1 MAKSALP
8 ALRDFDLTRKKFT
21 ESRPAMSHAETPPP
35 AESASVFA
43 RMLSIGI
50 VAYALLHIYTSALG
64 TFEPLIQRSV
74 FLGIGIGFI
83 FFEQALKR
91 WRHNGAM
98 ALLDTTLGII
108 AIYGGLHVTLN
119 NDRLMDIMAD
129 LTTFDMVAGAAMIL
143 VGLEA
148 ARRTIGWSLPVMA
161 LLSLAFYL
169 FGSKVLSGN
178 WQPPRVSP
186 DTAMMTLYASTQGL
200 FGMMADIG
208 TRVVAIYV
216 IFGSLLMAVGAGDIF
231 MKSATMLAGRTHG
244 GPAKVAVVTSALF
257 GTISGSAVA
266 NVMSV
271 GTITIPTMIKAG
283 YRRDFAAGIEASASA
298 GGQIMPP
305 VMGAGAFIMA
315 ELLNIS
321 YATIALAAAIPALFY
336 FSAIYFSIDCYARA
350 NGLNPMPR
358 EEIPKARDVLLSA
371 NALPAFGPLLLLAWM
386 LFSGY
391 TPTLAGAFA
400 CVAMVAFAALA
411 RIVACIKEG
420 RMSDLGRDL
429 LLLCRQIWDGLV
441 DGGKGVI
448 VIAALLATASLL
460 VTVLSATGLGVKFSQ
475 LLLGFTGEYLIGVL
489 LMSGVLC
496 ILLGMDVPTTAS
508 YLLTASV
515 AAPALVKLGLPPLT
529 AHLFIFYF
537 AILSAITPPVCASV
551 YAAATIVQENFWK
564 VAGQAL
570 RIAGAVFFIPFMMVY
585 RPEILMNGTWPAILY
600 HCTVTWVAIVGLSG
614 ASIGYLLGHL
624 TWPERIYLYAASG
637 ALFYP
642 TATAD
647 AVGIGMLA
655 TFAIWRLKFSAQS
668 RVAAAKRDA

>member
-1 MAKSALP
+1 
-8 ALRDFDLTRKKFT
+8 
-21 ESRPAMSHAETPPP
+21 MSHAEPG
-35 AESASVFA
+35 AEAPNPNLLT
-43 RMLSIGI
+43 RLLSIGV
-50 VAYALLHIYTSALG
+50 VAYALLHIYTSAFG
-64 TFEPLIQRSV
+64 NFEPLIQRSL
-74 FLGIGIGFI
+74 FLGVGIGFI
-83 FFEQALKR
+83 FLGEAAKHSRGKPLAALFDV
-91 WRHNGAM
+91 
-98 ALLDTTLGII
+98 LLGLI
-108 AIYGGLHVTLN
+108 AIWGGVHVTLE

-129 LTTFDMVAGAAMIL
+129 LTPFDMAAGAAMIL
-143 VGLEA
+143 VSLEA

-161 LLSLAFYL
+161 VLSLAFYL
-169 FGSKVLSGN
+169 LGAKVLSGN
-178 WQPPRVSP
+178 WAPPRVSS

-216 IFGSLLMAVGAGDIF
+216 IFGSLLMAVGAGDVF
-231 MKSATMLAGRTHG
+231 MKAATMLAGRTHG

-271 GTITIPTMIKAG
+271 GSITIPTMIRAG
-283 YRRDFAAGIEASASA
+283 YRKDFAAGIEASASA

-315 ELLNIS
+315 ELLNVS
-321 YATIALAAAIPALFY
+321 YASIAIAAAVPALFY

-358 EEIPKARDVLLSA
+358 EQIPSAREVFLAPS
-371 NALPAFGPLLLLAWM
+371 ALPAFGPLVLLAWM

-391 TPTLAGAFA
+391 TPTLAGAVA
-400 CVAMVAFAALA
+400 CVAMILFAAIAVIVTCGREGRLNTLGDEFAHLA
-411 RIVACIKEG
+411 R
-420 RMSDLGRDL
+420 R
-429 LLLCRQIWDGLV
+429 IWDGLV

-475 LLLGFTGEYLIGVL
+475 LLLGFTGDYLIGVL
-489 LMSGVLC
+489 LMSALLC
-496 ILLGMDVPTTAS
+496 TLLGMDVPTTAS

-515 AAPALVKLGLPPLT
+515 AGPALIKLGLPPLI

-585 RPEILMNGTWPAILY
+585 RPEITLTGSWPSIIY
-600 HCTVTWVAIVGLSG
+600 HCAVTWTAIVGLCG
-614 ASIGYLLGHL
+614 ASIGYLIGHL
-624 TWPERIYLYAASG
+624 NWFERVYLYIAAL

-642 TATAD
+642 TLLAD
-647 AVGIGMLA
+647 VAGLVMLGL
-655 TFAIWRLKFSAQS
+655 FFIWRLKLAP
-668 RVAAAKRDA
+668 RPALGG

>member
-1 MAKSALP
+1 
-8 ALRDFDLTRKKFT
+8 
-21 ESRPAMSHAETPPP
+21 MSHAESTSQQ
-35 AESASVFA
+35 AEASPLA
-43 RMLSIGI
+43 RVLSVGL
-50 VAYALLHIYTSALG
+50 VAYSLMHLYTSASG
-64 TFEPLIQRSV
+64 NFEPLIQRSL
-74 FLGIGIGFI
+74 FLGLGVGFI
-83 FFEQALKR
+83 FLEQAAIH
-91 WRHNGAM
+91 WRRNRPA
-98 ALLDTTLGII
+98 AVVDILLTII
-108 AIYGGLHVTLN
+108 SIYSGLHVTLN

-129 LTTFDMVAGAAMIL
+129 LTAFDMAAGTAMIL
-143 VGLEA
+143 VSLEA
-148 ARRTIGWSLPVMA
+148 ARRTVGWSLPVMA
-161 LLSLAFYL
+161 VISIAFYML
-169 FGSKVLSGN
+169 GSKVLTGN
-178 WQPPRVSP
+178 WAPPRVSAE
-186 DTAMMTLYASTQGL
+186 TAMMTLYASTQGM
-200 FGMMADIG
+200 FGMLADIG

-216 IFGSLLMAVGAGDIF
+216 IFGALLMAIGAGDVF
-231 MKSATMLAGRTHG
+231 MQAATMVAGRTYG

-315 ELLNIS
+315 ELLNLP
-321 YATIALAAAIPALFY
+321 YATVALAAVIPAAFY

-350 NGLNPMPR
+350 NGLNPMSR
-358 EEIPKARDVLLSA
+358 EEIPSARDVFLSA

-391 TPTLAGAFA
+391 TPTLAGA
-400 CVAMVAFAALA
+400 
-411 RIVACIKEG
+411 VACIALVVFAAFTRFALCLRQG
-420 RMSDLGRDL
+420 RMGEYGGELVTLGR
-429 LLLCRQIWDGLV
+429 QVWIGLV

-448 VIAALLATASLL
+448 IIAALLATAALL
-460 VTVLSATGLGVKFSQ
+460 VTVLSASGLGVKFSQ
-475 LLLGFTGEYLIGVL
+475 LLLGFTGDYLIGVL
-489 LMSGVLC
+489 LMSAVLC
-496 ILLGMDVPTTAS
+496 IMLGMDVPTTAS
-508 YLLTASV
+508 YLLAASV

-585 RPEILMNGTWPAILY
+585 RPEILLNGTWPAILY
-600 HCTVTWVAIVGLSG
+600 NCAVTWAAIVGLCG
-614 ASIGYLLGHL
+614 ASIGYLIGPLS
-624 TWPERIYLYAASG
+624 WIERIYLYCASA

-642 TATAD
+642 SPISD
-647 AVGIGMLA
+647 VVGIAMLGL
-655 TFAIWRLKFSAQS
+655 FAIWRLRFAPRAVETPQ
-668 RVAAAKRDA
+668 VGDVG

>member
-1 MAKSALP
+1 
-8 ALRDFDLTRKKFT
+8 
-21 ESRPAMSHAETPPP
+21 MSHSESVPVAP
-35 AESASVFA
+35 ASFLA
-43 RMLSIGI
+43 RI
-50 VAYALLHIYTSALG
+50 VAVGVVGYALLHLYTSAFG
-64 TFEPLIQRSV
+64 TFEPLVQRSI
-74 FLGIGIGFI
+74 FLGFGIGFI
-83 FFEQALKR
+83 YLDQASKR
-91 WRHNGAM
+91 WNASRGM
-98 ALLDTTLGII
+98 ALLDI
-108 AIYGGLHVTLN
+108 ALAAVAVYGGLHVTIHN
-119 NDRLMDIMAD
+119 ERLMDIMAD
-129 LTTFDMVAGAAMIL
+129 LSLVDMAVGVAMIV

-161 LLSLAFYL
+161 VISLVFYL
-169 FGSKVLSGN
+169 VGAKFITGN

-186 DTAMMTLYASTQGL
+186 DTAMMTLYASTQGM

-208 TRVVAIYV
+208 TRVVAVYV
-216 IFGSLLMAVGAGDIF
+216 IFGSLLMAVGAGDVF
-231 MKSATMLAGRTHG
+231 MQAATMLAGRTFG

-271 GTITIPTMIKAG
+271 GSITIPTMIRAG
-283 YRRDFAAGIEASASA
+283 YRKDFAAGIEASASA

-321 YATIALAAAIPALFY
+321 YASIALAAAIPAFFY

-350 NGLNPMPR
+350 NGLKPMPR
-358 EEIPKARDVLLSA
+358 EDIPRARDVFLSPGS
-371 NALPAFGPLLLLAWM
+371 LPAFGPLVLLGWL

-391 TPTLAGAFA
+391 SPTLAGAFA
-400 CVAMVAFAALA
+400 TIAMVIFAALTRVVLCVSQKRTTQIGSEMATLA
-411 RIVACIKEG
+411 RQV
-420 RMSDLGRDL
+420 
-429 LLLCRQIWDGLV
+429 WDGLV
-441 DGGKGVI
+441 DGGKGVV

-460 VTVLSATGLGVKFSQ
+460 VTVLSASGLGVKFSQ
-475 LLLGFTGEYLIGVL
+475 LLLGFTGDYLIGVL
-489 LMSGVLC
+489 IMSAILC

-515 AAPALVKLGLPPLT
+515 AGPALIKLGLPPLI

-551 YAAATIVQENFWK
+551 YAAATIVGENFWK

-585 RPEILMNGTWPAILY
+585 RPEITLMGSWPAILY
-600 HCTVTWVAIVGLSG
+600 HCAVTWAAIAGLCG
-614 ASIGYLLGHL
+614 ASIGYLIGNLN
-624 TWPERIYLYAASG
+624 WPERLFLYAASL

-642 TATAD
+642 STAAD
-647 AVGIGMLA
+647 IAGIVMLA
-655 TFAIWRLKFSAQS
+655 AFIGWRWMVVRQS
-668 RVAAAKRDA
+668 PAAV

>member
-1 MAKSALP
+1 
-8 ALRDFDLTRKKFT
+8 
-21 ESRPAMSHAETPPP
+21 MSHAENAPQS
-35 AESASVFA
+35 AEPSLLT
-43 RMLSIGI
+43 RILSIGLA
-50 VAYALLHIYTSALG
+50 AYALLHIYTSASG
-64 TFEPLIQRSV
+64 NFEPLIQRSL
-74 FLGIGIGFI
+74 FLSIGVGFI
-83 FFEQALKR
+83 FLEQAAKHWQR
-91 WRHNGAM
+91 NRPA
-98 ALLDTTLGII
+98 ALLDLALCVVAILSGI
-108 AIYGGLHVTLN
+108 HVSLSN
-119 NDRLMDIMAD
+119 ERLMDIMAD
-129 LTTFDMVAGAAMIL
+129 LTPLDMAAGTAMIL
-143 VGLEA
+143 ASLEA

-161 LLSLAFYL
+161 LISLLFYL
-169 FGSKVLSGN
+169 LGWMVLSGN

-216 IFGSLLMAVGAGDIF
+216 VFGSLLMALGAGDVF
-231 MKSATMLAGRTHG
+231 MKAATMLAGRTYG

-271 GTITIPTMIKAG
+271 GSITIPTMIRAG

-315 ELLNIS
+315 ELLNVS
-321 YATIALAAAIPALFY
+321 YASIALAAVVPAIFY

-350 NGLNPMPR
+350 NGLNPMAREDVPR
-358 EEIPKARDVLLSA
+358 ARDVLFSIT
-371 NALPAFGPLLLLAWM
+371 ALPAFGPLVLLAYM
-386 LFSGY
+386 LFDGY
-391 TPTLAGAFA
+391 TPTFAGALA
-400 CVAMVAFAALA
+400 CIALVFFAALA
-411 RIVACIKEG
+411 RVVNCVREQRTG
-420 RMSDLGRDL
+420 DLGREFATL
-429 LLLCRQIWDGLV
+429 ARQIWDGLV
-441 DGGKGVI
+441 DGGKGVVI
-448 VIAALLATASLL
+448 IAALLATAALL

-475 LLLGFTGEYLIGVL
+475 LLLGFTGEHLLGLLI
-489 LMSGVLC
+489 MSGILC

-508 YLLTASV
+508 YLLASSV
-515 AAPALVKLGLPPLT
+515 AAPALIKLGLPPIN

-585 RPEILMNGTWPAILY
+585 RPEILLDGAWLAIIY
-600 HCTVTWVAIVGLSG
+600 NCAVTWVAIVGLCG
-614 ASIGYLLGHL
+614 ASIGFLLGHL
-624 TWPERIYLYAASG
+624 SWPERIYLYCTSA

-642 TATAD
+642 TPTAD
-647 AVGIGMLA
+647 AIGIVMMVL
-655 TFAIWRLKFSAQS
+655 FVIWRWRAPRPATAIPGSTGTEA
-668 RVAAAKRDA
+668 